1 MSSDP
6 IKCIELA
13 VQLFKEQS
21 IQNVD
26 INKYV
31 RGFGINKKFDKASI
45 FALKSNL
52 EFQLLQLSNAMDQ
65 ISEIEDF
72 VKAQIEEVDVHLN
85 NLDNPEMKV
94 ELNKNYSSTF
104 LGFDASASWA
114 DEYERDTYIHDMVKQ
129 FSAIT
134 NAPPSASTHVKEY
147 EKTNLGFD
155 FNLPVVKDLND
166 VPQCMYYYKGAEDEG
181 IYICIT
187 SEFYVK
193 IPFPDVDSNPIPDSV
208 IRCEHGDRETC
219 DRKRSEPVNVSDFE
233 KLLMAKKSDKN
244 TGTASKKACS
254 KVHTG
259 ESFHKVGSSH
269 RCYNIPGFG
278 KHDGLD
284 KDLIKIQRSDINT
297 MLMYAL
303 SDVFLGALWFQRNRK
318 ERTVMKDIDK
328 NV

>member
-1 MSSDP
+1 MEMVSDP

-13 VQLFKEQS
+13 IKLFKEQS
-21 IQNVD
+21 IQNVNV
-26 INKYV
+26 NKYV
-31 RGFGINKKFDKASI
+31 RGFGINKKFDKANI

-52 EFQLLQLSNAMDQ
+52 EFQLIQLSNALDQ
-65 ISEIEDF
+65 ISEIEEF
-72 VKAQIEEVDVHLN
+72 VKAQVEELDIQLT
-85 NLDNPEMKV
+85 NLEEADNI
-94 ELNKNYSSTF
+94 ELNKHYSTAL
-104 LGFDASASWA
+104 LGFDSSASWA
-114 DEYERDTYIHDMVKQ
+114 EEYERESYLQKMVAEFSKQ
-129 FSAIT
+129 TSA
-134 NAPPSASTHVKEY
+134 APPSAMTQVSAY
-147 EKTNLGFD
+147 EKADLGFG
-155 FNLPVVKDLND
+155 FNLPVVKNLDD
-166 VPQCMYYYKGAEDEG
+166 VPQCMYYYKGADDEG

-219 DRKRSEPVNVSDFE
+219 DRKRSEPANVSDFE
-233 KLLMAKKSDKN
+233 RLLMAKKGKSPIVK
-244 TGTASKKACS
+244 TACA

-278 KHDGLD
+278 KHSGLE
-284 KDLIKIQRSDINT
+284 KDLVKIQRSDINT

-303 SDVFLGALWFQRNRK
+303 SDVFLGALWFQRNHK